1 VEEKIRLL
9 EEEINKLRQ
18 DKEDREA
25 ALPRHSIRPHQMI
38 AIEELEEEINRKE
51 ALLRSLKDSREETN
65 R

>member
-1 VEEKIRLL
+1 MEEKIRLL

-38 AIEELEEEINRKE
+38 AIEDLEEEIKRKE
-51 ALLRSLKDSREETN
+51 ALLQSLKDNHGETN